1 MINRIDIQGL
11 KSIDNLVIDL
21 KNFNLFLG
29 VNSSGKSTIIQG
41 LLAIS
46 QNINQQECKLNGS
59 LVSLGEFREVRNF
72 NTNAK
77 NISIKVIDDMEQHSI
92 EFFEQD
98 GSVESIID
106 IKKDKCEFKFDE
118 GLYYLSASRIGH
130 LDTYEKNIKEVY
142 KFGLQGEYCFSYFL
156 KSKINILD
164 SELLKDT
171 VSETLEYNVNRWF
184 EYIVGGKLV
193 VNDIPQ
199 TDRIKAQFKG
209 TSDREVRTK
218 NIGSGLSYLIS
229 IIIMCLS
236 LEKGETIIIENPEIH
251 LHPKAQ
257 SRLTEFFMFI
267 ANAGRQ
273 LIIETHS
280 DHIFNGTRVAIS
292 NENIN
297 QESVSINFLSLDEKY
312 CTQNNLIE
320 VGKRG
325 RIINPPKDLFDQ
337 FDIDLDKMLGL

>member
-1 MINRIDIQGL
+1 MINKIEIQGL
-11 KSIDNLVIDL
+11 KSIDNLSINL
-21 KNFNLFLG
+21 TNFNLFIG
-29 VNSSGKSTIIQG
+29 TNSSGKSTVIQG
-41 LLAIS
+41 ILTLSQNIS
-46 QNINQQECKLNGS
+46 QNEPKLNGS
-59 LVSLGEFREVRNF
+59 LISLGDFREARNF

-77 NISIKVIDDMEQHSI
+77 SVRVNAVDTKGEYNV
-92 EFFEQD
+92 EFFEE
-98 GSVESIID
+98 GEPVAN
-106 IKKDKCEFKFDE
+106 IKNTECELKFDK

-156 KSKINILD
+156 KNKNKVIDD
-164 SELLKDT
+164 SLLKDT
-171 VSETLEYNVNRWF
+171 ISETLEYNVNKWF

-193 VNDIPQ
+193 VNDIAQ

-209 TSDREVRTK
+209 KSDREVRTK
-218 NIGSGLSYLIS
+218 NMGSGLSYLIS

-236 LEKGETIIIENPEIH
+236 LEAGETLIIENPEIH

-257 SRLTEFFMFI
+257 SRLTEFFVVI
-267 ANAGRQ
+267 SKAGRQ

-292 NENIN
+292 NEEIEAKN
-297 QESVSINFLSLDEKY
+297 VSINFFSLDDKY
-312 CTQNNLIE
+312 CTKNNCIT

-325 RIINPPKDLFDQ
+325 RILNPPEDLFDQ
-337 FDIDLDKMLGL
+337 FDIDLDRMLGL

>member
-1 MINRIDIQGL
+1 MINSIEIEGL
-11 KSIDNLVIDL
+11 KSIDKLAIDL
-21 KNFNLFLG
+21 TKFNLFIG
-29 VNSSGKSTIIQG
+29 TNSSGKSTIIQG

-46 QNINQQECKLNGS
+46 QNINQQEYKLNGS

-72 NTNAK
+72 ITNAK
-77 NISIKVIDDMEQHSI
+77 SIRINIKDNKEEHKI
-92 EFFEQD
+92 EFFENSD
-98 GSVESIID
+98 PTID
-106 IKKDKCEFKFDE
+106 IKKDRCEFTFDK

-130 LDTYEKNIKEVY
+130 MDTYEKNIKEVY
-142 KFGLQGEYCFSYFL
+142 KFGLQGEYCFSYFFNN
-156 KSKINILD
+156 KGKILD
-164 SELLKDT
+164 KELLKDSI
-171 VSETLEYNVNRWF
+171 SETLDHNVNLWF

-193 VNDIPQ
+193 VNDIAQ
-199 TDRIKAQFKG
+199 TDRVKAQFKG
-209 TSDREVRTK
+209 KCDREVRTK

-267 ANAGRQ
+267 SNAERQ

-292 NENIN
+292 NGDIDEDK
-297 QESVSINFLSLDEKY
+297 VSINFLSLDDRY
-312 CTQNNLIE
+312 CTKNDSIK

-325 RIINPPKDLFDQ
+325 RILNPPEDLFDQ
-337 FDIDLDKMLGL
+337 FDIDLDRMLGL

>member
-1 MINRIDIQGL
+1 MIDEIKINGL
-11 KSIDNLVIDL
+11 KSIDQLELEL

-29 VNSSGKSTIIQG
+29 VNSSGKSTIIQS
-41 LLAIS
+41 LLALS
-46 QNINQQECKLNGS
+46 QNINQREPKLNGS
-59 LVSLGEFREVRNF
+59 LVSFGEFREIRNF

-77 NISIKVIDDMEQHSI
+77 SISIQVKEKSENNNI
-92 EFFEQD
+92 EFFENSE
-98 GSVESIID
+98 SVMD
-106 IKKDKCEFKFDE
+106 IKNDRCGFVFDN

-130 LDTYEKNIKEVY
+130 MDTYEKNIKEVY

-156 KSKINILD
+156 KNKGEILD
-164 SELLKDT
+164 GNLLKDSI
-171 VSETLEYNVNRWF
+171 SETLEHNVNLWF

-193 VNDIPQ
+193 VNDIAQ
-199 TDRIKAQFKG
+199 TDRLKAQFKG
-209 TSDREVRTK
+209 KSDREVRTK

-236 LEKGETIIIENPEIH
+236 LEKDETLIIENPEIH

-257 SRLTEFFMFI
+257 SRLTEFFLFI
-267 ANAGRQ
+267 AKSGRQ

-292 NENIN
+292 NGDIDADK
-297 QESVSINFLSLDEKY
+297 VSLNFLSLDERY
-312 CTQNNLIE
+312 CTVNTPISI
-320 VGKRG
+320 GKRG
-325 RIINPPKDLFDQ
+325 RIINPPNDLFDQ

>member
-1 MINRIDIQGL
+1 MIDKIHISGL
-11 KSIDNLVIDL
+11 KSIDNLEINL

-29 VNSSGKSTIIQG
+29 VNSAGKSTIIQG
-41 LLAIS
+41 LLTLS
-46 QNINQQECKLNGS
+46 QSINQHEYKLNGS

-72 NTNAK
+72 ITNAK
-77 NISIKVIDDMEQHSI
+77 SIKINVQDSKKNHSI
-92 EFFEQD
+92 EYFED
-98 GSVESIID
+98 SEPIVD
-106 IKKDKCEFKFDE
+106 IKKDECEFIFDN

-130 LDTYEKNIKEVY
+130 MDTYEKNTKEVY
-142 KFGLQGEYCFSYFL
+142 KYGLQGEYCFSYFF
-156 KSKINILD
+156 KHKDRIL
-164 SELLKDT
+164 EHEILKDSI
-171 VSETLEYNVNRWF
+171 SETLDHNVNLWF
-184 EYIVGGKLV
+184 DYIVGGRLV

-199 TDRIKAQFKG
+199 TDKIKAQFKG
-209 TSDREVRTK
+209 KSDREVRTK

-236 LEKGETIIIENPEIH
+236 LEKGETLIIENPEIH

-267 ANAGRQ
+267 CNSGRQ

-292 NENIN
+292 NGYIDSEK
-297 QESVSINFLSLDEKY
+297 VSINFLSLDDRY
-312 CTQNNLIE
+312 CTKNDFIK

-325 RIINPPKDLFDQ
+325 RILNPPEDLFDQ
-337 FDIDLDKMLGL
+337 FDIDLDRMLGL